1 MKKTYRGGCHCGAV
15 RFEADIDLAAGTFKC
30 NCSICT
36 MNRFWPAMVRQD
48 AFRLLAGEGELT
60 EYRFN
65 TRRGRHLFCRT
76 CGVRSFGVGEMPDG
90 PIYGVNVMCLEG
102 LDVDELMRAPI
113 TIVDGR
119 HDRWSE
125 RPTETRHL

>member
-15 RFEADIDLAAGTFKC
+15 KFEADIDLAAGTFKC

-36 MNRFWPAMVRQD
+36 MNRFWPAIVRED
-48 AFRLLAGEGELT
+48 SFRLLAGESELT

-65 TRRGRHLFCRT
+65 TRRGRHLFCRH
-76 CGVRSFGVGEMPDG
+76 CGVRSFGIGEMPDG
-90 PIYGVNVMCLEG
+90 SVYGVNVMCLEG
-102 LDVDELMRAPI
+102 LDIDELVRSPI

-119 HDRWSE
+119 HDRWTE
-125 RPTETRHL
+125 RPAEVRYL

>member
-15 RFEADIDLAAGTFKC
+15 KFEADIDLAAGTFKC

-119 HDRWSE
+119 HDRWNE
-125 RPTETRHL
+125 RPAETRHL

>member
-15 RFEADIDLAAGTFKC
+15 KFEADIDLAAGTFKC

-102 LDVDELMRAPI
+102 LDVDELMRSPI

-119 HDRWSE
+119 HDRWNE
-125 RPTETRHL
+125 RPAEIRHL